1 MAPAREVGWEDQ
13 RTANKFAVGARVD
26 VKAADGRRQ
35 MREIKASG
43 GNQSHDLLV
52 ARFGLGDWGSVASM
66 TVRWPDGET
75 NELNGPL
82 KPGRYRLVRPAHGQ
96 KPVAGKD

>member
-1 MAPAREVGWEDQ
+1 MR
-13 RTANKFAVGARVD
+13 
-26 VKAADGRRQ
+26 AADGRRQ

-66 TVRWPDGET
+66 TVRWPDGDKT
-75 NELNGPL
+75 DLAGPL
-82 KPGRYRLVRPAHGQ
+82 KPGRYRVVRTAQGKQ
-96 KPVAGKD
+96 PVAGAIKPD

>member
-1 MAPAREVGWEDQ
+1 
-13 RTANKFAVGARVD
+13 
-26 VKAADGRRQ
+26 

-66 TVRWPDGET
+66 TVRWPDGDKT
-75 NELNGPL
+75 DLMGPL
-82 KPGRYRLVRPAHGQ
+82 KPGRYRVVRTAQ
-96 KPVAGKD
+96 AKQPVAGAIKPD